1 MDSVDLKILRL
12 LEKDAR
18 HTSLRKIAREVGLS
32 TSGVRRRI
40 QQLQNAKVIKQ
51 YSVVID
57 PKKCGYNV
65 LAFVTIG
72 GEPKGLDELAA
83 VLERRHE
90 VCELHRTGGGD
101 YLMVKIRSRDIDG
114 LNKFIEDYVNSS
126 EFVNRAS
133 TLIVM
138 KTYKEA
144 LLNP

>member
-1 MDSVDLKILRL
+1 MDSVDRKILRL

-40 QQLQNAKVIKQ
+40 QQLQNANIIKK
-51 YSVVID
+51 YSVIID

-72 GEPKGLDELAA
+72 GEPRGLDELIT

-90 VCELHRTGGGD
+90 VCELHRTSGGD
-101 YLMVKIRSRDIDG
+101 YLMVKIRSRDVDG
-114 LNKFIEDYVNSS
+114 LNEFIEEYINSS
-126 EFVNRAS
+126 ELVNHTS

-138 KTYKEA
+138 KTYKEV